1 MPSKDNHNTGSMA
14 ASSGR
19 RMESHARSERE
30 FLPAALEI
38 QETPPSP
45 LGRAVLWV
53 ILGFCV
59 TAVAWA
65 SLGEVDIVA
74 VAPGKLVPSDRVKVI
89 QAANL
94 GTVSAIHVSD
104 GEHVTAG
111 QQLIALDATLTD
123 ADRQRIREELGNAEV
138 ELARY
143 QAFAGWLRD
152 GASTS
157 LEVPVTVLVSDGYPE
172 LQRSLLAQA
181 IEEHRGRLAVIDQ
194 SLIRRRAELDATEQQ
209 LNKLERT
216 LPLITE
222 RVRSVAKLAESK
234 LVPRDTYLELEA
246 ERIETEQ
253 DLAAQEATR
262 RSLVAAIGELEAQRS
277 SAGSEAR
284 REALAQAEDLE
295 KRIAALRQEQIKAEQ
310 LSTQQLLTAPVAGK
324 VQQLVVHT
332 IGGVVRPG
340 DPLLV
345 IVPADAPVEI
355 EARVL
360 NKDIGFVREGQM
372 ATVKLDAFPFT
383 RYGALDGEVMS
394 VSDDA
399 IQDEHLGLVYPARV
413 RLAASTV
420 HIDDKIVTLSPGMA
434 ASVEIATGRRTVSE
448 FLLSPIAQ
456 TASESLH
463 ER

>member
-1 MPSKDNHNTGSMA
+1 MSSKDHQNTESAA

-19 RMESHARSERE
+19 RTASHVWSERE

-45 LGRAVLWV
+45 LGRTVLWV
-53 ILGFCV
+53 ILGLCV

-74 VAPGKLVPSDRVKVI
+74 VAPGRLVPSDRVKVI

-111 QQLIALDATLTD
+111 QPLIALDATLTD

-152 GASTS
+152 GKPRS
-157 LEVPVTVLVSDGYPE
+157 LDTAPAVRVSEGYPE

-181 IEEHRGRLAVIDQ
+181 IEEHRGRLAVIGQ

-222 RVRSVAKLAESK
+222 RVQSVAKLAESK

-262 RSLVAAIGELEAQRS
+262 RSLVAAIGELDAQRT

-324 VQQLVVHT
+324 VQQLAVHT

-340 DPLLV
+340 DPLMV
-345 IVPADAPVEI
+345 IVPADAPMEI

-360 NKDIGFVREGQM
+360 NKDIGFVHEGQM

-383 RYGALDGEVMS
+383 RYGALDGEVVS

-399 IQDEHLGLVYPARV
+399 IQDEHLGLVYTARV
-413 RLAASTV
+413 QLKRAEMN
-420 HIDDKIVTLSPGMA
+420 IDGTLVQLSPGMA
-434 ASVEIATGRRTVSE
+434 ASVEVKTGRRAVTEFIVSP
-448 FLLSPIAQ
+448 LVAGTSDALR
-456 TASESLH
+456 